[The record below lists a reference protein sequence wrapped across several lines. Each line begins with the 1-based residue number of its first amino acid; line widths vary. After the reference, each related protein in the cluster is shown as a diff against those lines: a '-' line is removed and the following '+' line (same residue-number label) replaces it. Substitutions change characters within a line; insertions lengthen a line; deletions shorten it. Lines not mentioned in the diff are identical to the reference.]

1 MSTDHTPQVSR
12 GYFLDWDGH
21 LRDVDDPGHGYRCE
35 VDVGARYVG
44 VFSAR
49 GTLDHEATLYKTLAA
64 VAKAGIQ
71 ATLVP
76 GSQPWGKPGS
86 H

>member
-1 MSTDHTPQVSR
+1 MTTNTSKPSR

-21 LRDVDDPGHGYRCE
+21 LRDVDDPGNGYRCE
-35 VDVGARYVG
+35 VDTGARYVG
-44 VFSAR
+44 VFSAS
-49 GTLDHEATLYKTLAA
+49 GALDHEATLYKTMEA
-64 VAKAGIQ
+64 VAKAGIH